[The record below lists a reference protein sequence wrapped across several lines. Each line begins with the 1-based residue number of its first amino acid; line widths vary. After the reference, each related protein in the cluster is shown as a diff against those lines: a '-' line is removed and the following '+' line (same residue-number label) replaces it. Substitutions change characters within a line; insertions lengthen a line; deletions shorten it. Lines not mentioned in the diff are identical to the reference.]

1 MGIPSHGGRV
11 ALTPDLL
18 KPEFRDFSDGL
29 VVKTLV
35 SNEVRVQSLSGN

>member
-1 MGIPSHGGRV
+1 MVGIPSHRGRV

-18 KPEFRDFSDGL
+18 KPEFRDFSD

-35 SNEVRVQSLSGN
+35 SNEVRVQPLSGS

>member
-1 MGIPSHGGRV
+1 MVGIPSDRGRV

-18 KPEFRDFSDGL
+18 KPEFRDFSD

-35 SNEVRVQSLSGN
+35 SNEVRVQPLSGS